1 MQNTRVLAVRV
12 FGICDPKETLSDQ
25 VIILNYIMTHCNF
38 LYDHIGIFFGI
49 IYIIGLPGNCPHAGE
64 SDPIWTAR

>member
-12 FGICDPKETLSDQ
+12 FGICDAKETLSDQ

-38 LYDHIGIFFGI
+38 LYDHIGNLFW
-49 IYIIGLPGNCPHAGE
+49 YYLHNRP
-64 SDPIWTAR
+64 ARKLSSCG